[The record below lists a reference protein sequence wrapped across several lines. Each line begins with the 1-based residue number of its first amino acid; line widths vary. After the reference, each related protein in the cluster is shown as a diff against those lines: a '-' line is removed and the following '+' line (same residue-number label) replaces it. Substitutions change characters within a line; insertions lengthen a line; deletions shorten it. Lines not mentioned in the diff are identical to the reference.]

1 MDLYMYEEMGH
12 EQWILPVAPSLW
24 LPRVFYKTN
33 AYYPTEGMA
42 LPKE

>member
-1 MDLYMYEEMGH
+1 MDLYVYEEMGH
-12 EQWILPVAPSLW
+12 EQQILPVAPSLC